1 MNFDGSLSTSN
12 EMRSIK
18 KKKRGSREIRPQTTG
33 VSSLGV
39 IGFRADQRLENDS
52 VILASG
58 EYIILAGALPS
69 YQKGNLSNSK
79 VEMAK

>member
-1 MNFDGSLSTSN
+1 
-12 EMRSIK
+12 
-18 KKKRGSREIRPQTTG
+18 
-33 VSSLGV
+33 V

>member
-18 KKKRGSREIRPQTTG
+18 KRGSRGIRPQTTG

-58 EYIILAGALPS
+58 EYNTGTLPS